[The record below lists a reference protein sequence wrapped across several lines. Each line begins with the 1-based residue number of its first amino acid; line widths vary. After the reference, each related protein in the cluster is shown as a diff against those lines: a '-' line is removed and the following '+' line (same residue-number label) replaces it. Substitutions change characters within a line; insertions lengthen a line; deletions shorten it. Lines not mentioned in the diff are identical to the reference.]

1 MSAGRKCYCNMQVI
15 PTILEKN
22 FAQAEKNILAVKD
35 FFKWIQIDVID
46 GYFSFG
52 KTFELELISKISLVE
67 NILWDVH
74 LMVKEPKNWIKKC
87 DYISAS
93 RITGQIEMMS
103 DTDYFIKTI
112 KDMGIEAG
120 LAYDIETEI
129 GDIPDEVDAVLLL
142 GRQSGFKSQPFNN
155 IIFEKIKKLIQIRQE
170 KSLNF
175 KIGVDGGVNEKNISQ
190 LKNGGVEIAYCG
202 GAIFNG
208 IVENNIRKIKYAS
221 ENE

>member
-1 MSAGRKCYCNMQVI
+1 MQVI

-22 FAQAEKNILAVKD
+22 FVQAQNNILAVKD

-52 KTFELELISKISLVE
+52 KTFELELISKIDQVE

-93 RITGQIEMMS
+93 RIIGQIEMMS
-103 DTDYFIKTI
+103 DKDYFIKTI

-120 LAYDIETEI
+120 LAYDINTEI
-129 GDIPDEVDAVLLL
+129 NEIPFETDVVLLL
-142 GRQSGFKSQPFNN
+142 GRQSGFEPKPFNDL
-155 IIFEKIKKLIQIRQE
+155 IFEKIKKIIQIRQE
-170 KSLNF
+170 KNLNF
-175 KIGVDGGVNEKNISQ
+175 KIGVDGGINEKNIG
-190 LKNGGVEIAYCG
+190 LLRDAGVEIAYCG
-202 GAIFNG
+202 GAIFSG
-208 IVENNIRKIKYAS
+208 IVENNIKKIKYAS
-221 ENE
+221 EN